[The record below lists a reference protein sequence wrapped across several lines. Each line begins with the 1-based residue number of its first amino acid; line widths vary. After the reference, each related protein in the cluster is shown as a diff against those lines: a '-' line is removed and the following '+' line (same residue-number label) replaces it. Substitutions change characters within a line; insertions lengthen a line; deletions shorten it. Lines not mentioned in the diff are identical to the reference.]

1 MNQEPDL
8 NEPQFGNR
16 VRHLLNQGAPLD
28 PAVAAKLREARQAAL
43 ERQKPE
49 SAHGLA
55 WTGGVLAR
63 AGGVRGV
70 SLRLVAPLVALAV
83 GFAAVYTWEQ
93 RLRAAEVEEL
103 DALVLTGEL
112 PIDAYLDR
120 GFEAWL
126 KKRASY

>member
-1 MNQEPDL
+1 MNDEPDF

-16 VRHLLNQGAPLD
+16 IRHLLNQGAP
-28 PAVAAKLREARQAAL
+28 PEASVAARLRAAREAAL
-43 ERQKPE
+43 ERQRPE

-55 WTGGVLAR
+55 WTGGILAR
-63 AGGVRGV
+63 VGGVRGL
-70 SLRLVAPLVALAV
+70 SLRLVMPVIALAI
-83 GFAAVYTWEQ
+83 GFAGVYTWEQ
-93 RLRAAEVEEL
+93 RQRAAEVEEL

-126 KKRASY
+126 KKRASN

>member
-1 MNQEPDL
+1 M

-16 VRHLLNQGAPLD
+16 IRQLLNQGAPLD
-28 PAVAAKLREARQAAL
+28 ASIQAKLRAARETAL
-43 ERQKPE
+43 ARQKPE
-49 SAHGLA
+49 LAQGVTWMGGL
-55 WTGGVLAR
+55 LAR
-63 AGGVRGV
+63 MGGVRGL
-70 SLRLVAPLVALAV
+70 SLRLIVPLLALAI
-83 GFAAVYTWEQ
+83 GLAAVYSWEQ
-93 RLRAAEVEEL
+93 RQRAAEVEEL

>member
-1 MNQEPDL
+1 M

-16 VRHLLNQGAPLD
+16 IRQLLGQGAPLD
-28 PAVAAKLREARQAAL
+28 ASVLAKLRAAREAAL
-43 ERQKPE
+43 ARQKPE
-49 SAHGLA
+49 PAQGVTWMGGLL
-55 WTGGVLAR
+55 VR
-63 AGGVRGV
+63 MGGVRGL
-70 SLRLVAPLVALAV
+70 SLRLIVPLLALAI
-83 GFAAVYTWEQ
+83 GLAAVYSWEQ
-93 RLRAAEVEEL
+93 RQRAAEVEEL

>member
-1 MNQEPDL
+1 M

-16 VRHLLNQGAPLD
+16 IRQLLNQGASLD
-28 PAVAAKLREARQAAL
+28 ASILAKLRAARETAL
-43 ERQKPE
+43 ARQKPE
-49 SAHGLA
+49 LAQGVTWMGGL
-55 WTGGVLAR
+55 LAR
-63 AGGVRGV
+63 MGGVRGL
-70 SLRLVAPLVALAV
+70 SLRLIVPLLALAI
-83 GFAAVYTWEQ
+83 GLAAVYSWEQ
-93 RLRAAEVEEL
+93 RQRAAEVEEL

>member
-1 MNQEPDL
+1 MNDEPDL
-8 NEPQFGNR
+8 NEPQLGNR
-16 VRHLLNQGAPLD
+16 IRHLLNQGARLD
-28 PAVAAKLREARQAAL
+28 APVAAKLRAAREAAL
-43 ERQKPE
+43 ARLKPE
-49 SAHGLA
+49 SARGLT

-63 AGGVRGV
+63 FGGLRGV
-70 SLRLVAPLVALAV
+70 SLRFIMPAVALAI
-83 GFAAVYTWEQ
+83 GFAAVYNWQQ

>member
-1 MNQEPDL
+1 MNDEPHL

-16 VRHLLNQGAPLD
+16 IRHLLNQSAPLD
-28 PAVAAKLREARQAAL
+28 ASIAAKLRAAREAAL
-43 ERQKPE
+43 ARQKPE
-49 SAHGLA
+49 SAHGVTWA
-55 WTGGVLAR
+55 GGVLAR
-63 AGGVRGV
+63 VGGLRGL
-70 SLRLVAPLVALAV
+70 SLRLIMPVVALAV